1 MLGHPGDL
9 ANHGAG
15 GAQTGDLGLPRPLH
29 RLKPDLGA
37 PPRKTSLETNAA
49 SRIAGII
56 RHEQEGAMETGPEV
70 EVHATGELISPWRS
84 LARYQPPR
92 TLTERL
98 MDYALYA
105 LWVFAVVAAGCVLL
119 VHR

>member
-1 MLGHPGDL
+1 
-9 ANHGAG
+9 
-15 GAQTGDLGLPRPLH
+15 
-29 RLKPDLGA
+29 
-37 PPRKTSLETNAA
+37 
-49 SRIAGII
+49 
-56 RHEQEGAMETGPEV
+56 METGAEV

-105 LWVFAVVAAGCVLL
+105 LWVLAVMAAGWVLL

>member
-1 MLGHPGDL
+1 M
-9 ANHGAG
+9 
-15 GAQTGDLGLPRPLH
+15 QT
-29 RLKPDLGA
+29 
-37 PPRKTSLETNAA
+37 S
-49 SRIAGII
+49 
-56 RHEQEGAMETGPEV
+56 PEV

-92 TLTERL
+92 TLAERL

-105 LWVFAVVAAGCVLL
+105 LWLFAVAAAGWVLL